1 MSKRQVWVITIGG
14 FLSYFLF
21 GFIDNM
27 KGTTIPFILQD
38 AGYSYSEGGTII
50 FSEYTGFFIATFA
63 AGLLAD
69 LFGKKFTLVMS
80 GVCLIFGAI
89 GYASSSGLLMLI
101 VFIFFIGLGLGSLE
115 LSGSNV
121 ISEVHTHNKG
131 RYLNLLNAFY
141 GVGSIITPIVT
152 GYLLNLG
159 VSWRVVYRYSLFVI
173 VPITMYFL
181 IMRYPKGDAAKEKSE
196 KTDFRGLIRII
207 SQKEVLLMYVV
218 IFAYVAAEIGVATWM
233 VEFVQKAKGV
243 SSSAGAM
250 YLSIHF
256 AGMMIGRLFGS
267 LFVDKLGHLKSLL
280 LFSAMSVFCITLGVF
295 GPSSISIVLA
305 FTGFCFSIIF
315 PTSTAVV
322 SEIPTKNAGTMLGI
336 FFAFGG
342 LGGMVGP
349 WLVGI
354 INDALELKA
363 GMAVNSIFCVIVM
376 TVLIILMGS
385 KTRIR
390 ETEEAEN

>member
-38 AGYSYSEGGTII
+38 TGYSYSEGGSII
-50 FSEYTGFFIATFA
+50 FSEYTGFFIATFV

-69 LFGKKFTLVMS
+69 LFGKKFTLIMS
-80 GVCLIFGAI
+80 GICLIFGAI
-89 GYASSSGLLMLI
+89 GYASSSNLIVFI

-121 ISEVHTHNKG
+121 ISEVHSHNKG

-152 GYLLNLG
+152 GYLLNSG
-159 VSWRVVYRYSLFVI
+159 VSWRAVYRYSLFVI
-173 VPITMYFL
+173 VPITIYFL
-181 IMRYPKGDAAKEKSE
+181 AMRYPKADIVKEQSE
-196 KTDFRGLIRII
+196 KTNFKEII
-207 SQKEVLLMYVV
+207 QIITRKEVLLMYVV
-218 IFAYVAAEIGVATWM
+218 IFAYVAAEIGIATWM

-243 SSSAGAM
+243 SSAAGAM

-256 AGMMIGRLFGS
+256 AGMMIGRLLGS
-267 LFVDKLGHLKSLL
+267 LFVDKVGHLKSLL
-280 LFSAMSVFCITLGVF
+280 IFSVMSIFCITLGVF
-295 GPSSISIVLA
+295 GPSSIAIVLA

-322 SEIPTKNAGTMLGI
+322 SEIPTKNSGTMLGI

-342 LGGMVGP
+342 LGGMAGP
-349 WLVGI
+349 WLIGVM
-354 INDALELKA
+354 NDVFGLKS
-363 GMAVNSIFCVIVM
+363 GMAVNIVFCIIVM
-376 TVLIILMGS
+376 TALIIRMSS
-385 KTRIR
+385 KVKSRDTRL
-390 ETEEAEN
+390 T